1 MSAAFIYVTA
11 SDQEEAFQIGQ
22 VLVEERLVAC
32 ANILGSITA
41 MYWWEGKVE
50 KNSEVALV
58 LKTRAELVDAV
69 TEKINFIHSYDCPC
83 IVALPVTG
91 GDVKFLN
98 WLKTE
103 TGYANR
109 K

>member
-11 SDQEEAFQIGQ
+11 SDQEEAFHIGQ

-32 ANILGSITA
+32 VNIFGATTA

-50 KNSEVALV
+50 TSPEVALV

-69 TEKINFIHSYDCPC
+69 TEKINIIHSYDCPC
-83 IVALPVTG
+83 IVALPITG

-103 TGYANR
+103 TGYAKR
-109 K
+109 I

>member
-11 SDQEEAFQIGQ
+11 SDQEEAFHIGQ

-32 ANILGSITA
+32 VNIFGATTA

-50 KNSEVALV
+50 RSSEVALV
-58 LKTRAELVDAV
+58 LKTRVELVDAV
-69 TEKINFIHSYDCPC
+69 TDKINNIHSYDCPC
-83 IVALPVTG
+83 IVALPVMG

-103 TGYANR
+103 TEYAKR
-109 K
+109 I

>member
-11 SDQEEAFQIGQ
+11 SDQEEAFHIGQ

-32 ANILGSITA
+32 VNIFGATTA

-50 KNSEVALV
+50 KSAEVALV
-58 LKTRAELVDAV
+58 LKTRVELVDAV
-69 TEKINFIHSYDCPC
+69 TEKINIIHSYDSPC
-83 IVALPVTG
+83 IVALPITG

-103 TGYANR
+103 TG
-109 K
+109 